1 MLFAGLCEAFSRI
14 EKTRSGNEMREILS
28 AVLKKTPV
36 SEVGIV
42 CNLMEGQLAS
52 PYEGIVVGFAEKM
65 TVRAIADAYGKDVA
79 IVRDAVTKKGDA
91 GLAAESLADSWKAKL
106 GLKEVFGALNKLA
119 GTSGGGSQESK
130 IVILSKMLKAC
141 TPIEAKY
148 LVRFVVGQLRLGA
161 GIMTLLD
168 ALAMTFLGGKERRKE
183 LEAAYNICPDIGL
196 IAETCARKGLAGI
209 RRIGVVP
216 GRPIKMMLASRTDSI
231 SSIKEKMDL
240 ICAEEKY
247 DGERVQ
253 AHFDGKK
260 LTLFSR
266 RLDSITEQFPD
277 VVEGLRTKVRARS
290 YVIEGECCAVDAN
303 GNLEPFQKLM
313 KRRRKHD
320 VDDYVKS
327 IPVTLFLF
335 DLLYLNG
342 KTYLD
347 SPYLQRRKALASIVK
362 NASSARASG
371 KRRTRAIALA
381 RNVVTSDIEEVENFF
396 NESLE
401 RGCEG
406 IIAKNAGPSSVYQ
419 AGSRGTLWIKWKR
432 EYSKEMQDTFD
443 LVIVGA
449 YMGRGKRAGHYGA
462 LLCAAYNDQ
471 SDRYETICKL
481 GSGFSNEELGRLEK
495 RLGKY
500 MAGRKP
506 NNVVAK
512 SAEEPDVWFKPGQVL
527 EVLGAE
533 LTRSPTHTCAEKAGK
548 GLAIRFPRLVR
559 WRDDKDAEQA
569 TTSKE
574 IEKMAKGR

>member
-1 MLFAGLCEAFSRI
+1 MLFSGLCESFGRI
-14 EKTRSGNEMREILS
+14 EGTRSGNEMRTILS
-28 AVLKKTPV
+28 ALLKKTSPD
-36 SEVGIV
+36 EAGIV
-42 CNLMEGQLAS
+42 CNLIEGQLAS

-65 TVRAIADAYGKDVA
+65 AVRAIANAYGKDASLVG
-79 IVRDAVTKKGDA
+79 AVTKKMGDA
-91 GLAAESLADSWKAKL
+91 GSAAESLARARKATL
-106 GLKEVFGALNKLA
+106 GLKAVFSELHRLA

-130 IVILSKMLKAC
+130 IAILSKMLRSF

-148 LVRFVVGQLRLGA
+148 LVRFVCGQLRLGA
-161 GIMTLLD
+161 GTMTLLD
-168 ALAMTFLGGKERRKE
+168 ALAMAFLGGKEKRSE

-196 IAETCARKGLAGI
+196 IAETCARRGLAGI
-209 RRIGVVP
+209 RKIGIKP

-231 SSIKEKMDL
+231 ASIKEKMGL

-253 AHFDGKK
+253 AHFDGKR

-266 RLDSITEQFPD
+266 RLDAITEQFPD
-277 VVEGLRTKVRARS
+277 VIEGLRRGVRAKR
-290 YVIEGECCAVDAN
+290 YVIEGECCAVDAR

-320 VDDYVKS
+320 VEAYSKS

-335 DLLYLNG
+335 DILYLNG

-347 SPYLQRRKALASIVK
+347 KPYLERRKALASILK
-362 NASSARASG
+362 ISG
-371 KRRTRAIALA
+371 GEKGRIITLA
-381 RNVVTSDIEEVENFF
+381 RNTVTDDIDKVEEFF

-406 IIAKNAGPSSVYQ
+406 IIAKNAGAEGVYQ

-432 EYSKEMQDTFD
+432 EYSKEMRDTFD
-443 LVIVGA
+443 LAVVGA

-462 LLCAAYNDQ
+462 LLCAAYNDKT
-471 SDRYETICKL
+471 DRYETICKL
-481 GSGFSNEELGRLEK
+481 GSGFSDLELGRLEK

-500 MAGRKP
+500 RVGKKP
-506 NNVVAK
+506 NNVAAK
-512 SAEEPDVWFKPGQVL
+512 MAEEPDVWFKPGQVC

-533 LTRSPTHTCAEKAGK
+533 LTRSPTHTCAEAGGN

-569 TTSKE
+569 TTSRE
-574 IEKMAKGR
+574 IEKMAKRR